1 MKGGRRIS
9 GGWLFVLLCLAAHG
23 LTLAVE
29 PAVGRAALAAFI
41 DMTRS
46 ILPVLGLV
54 FALVFL
60 TERFLTPAR
69 TRAWLGRDAGARGW
83 AMALAAGMLSTGPV
97 YVWYGLLAELHA
109 RGMRTALL
117 AVVLYARAIKLP
129 LLPLLAHYFGM
140 SYMLVLSALIALF
153 ALLGGL
159 VMERI
164 APASE
169 HE

>member
-1 MKGGRRIS
+1 
-9 GGWLFVLLCLAAHG
+9 
-23 LTLAVE
+23 
-29 PAVGRAALAAFI
+29 
-41 DMTRS
+41 
-46 ILPVLGLV
+46 
-54 FALVFL
+54 
-60 TERFLTPAR
+60 
-69 TRAWLGRDAGARGW
+69 
-83 AMALAAGMLSTGPV
+83 MALAAGMLSTGPV
-97 YVWYGLLAELHA
+97 YVWYGLLAELRA

-117 AVVLYARAIKLP
+117 SVVLYARAIKLP

-140 SYMLVLSALIALF
+140 TYMLVLSALIALF